1 MGRSKGSVSIALLV
15 VGLVVLLLA
24 QIFYLYAGKEYE
36 KHQQLIRAEQLRI
49 LCASTIET
57 LSAAN
62 IPDENKAFNVC
73 LYPGAVPAAVSSKV
87 KFSDD
92 QCIKYLEVTAECGEL
107 RQVLRQTY
115 FSLPEAV
122 KVQAHIY
129 GIISGTSVTGA
140 EFLPPETL
148 YTGTGEVMLPPAE
161 AFAFQAIEELPMET
175 LRLNGLSKRF
185 YYLDDYRGLTFDRG
199 MKVYGSGLIAAQG
212 NIIISDNCEFKDPII
227 LLTEKKIEIGDNV
240 KLPQALLLSR
250 KGIKVGSG
258 CSIGGVMMSNGVIE
272 FTDTVSFLHHENLVA
287 GFSSFYYIL

>member
-1 MGRSKGSVSIALLV
+1 MERSKGSVSVALLV
-15 VGLVVLLLA
+15 VGLVFLLLA
-24 QIFYLYAGKEYE
+24 QIFYLYVGREYE
-36 KHQQLIRAEQLRI
+36 KQQQLIRAEQLRM
-49 LCASTIET
+49 LCASTIES
-57 LSAAN
+57 LSAAD
-62 IPDENKAFNVC
+62 ISDKNKTFNVC
-73 LYPGAVPAAVSSKV
+73 LYPGAVPAAVSSKMKV
-87 KFSDD
+87 SDD
-92 QCIKYLEVTAECGEL
+92 QCIRYLEVTAECGEL
-107 RQVLRQTY
+107 RQRLRQTY
-115 FSLPEAV
+115 FSLPETV
-122 KVQAHIY
+122 KEQVHHY

-140 EFLPPETL
+140 EFMTSETL
-148 YTGTGEVMLPPAE
+148 YTGTGEVMFPPAE

-185 YYLDDYRGLTFDRG
+185 YYLDDYRGVTFDRG

-212 NIIISDNCEFKDPII
+212 NIIISDNCEFKDQII

-258 CSIGGVMMSNGVIE
+258 CSIGGVMMSNGTIE

>member
-36 KHQQLIRAEQLRI
+36 KHQQLIRAEQLRM

-62 IPDENKAFNVC
+62 ISDENKAFNVC
-73 LYPGAVPAAVSSKV
+73 LYPGAVSAAVSSKV

-115 FSLPEAV
+115 FSLPESV
-122 KVQAHIY
+122 KVQAHSY
-129 GIISGTSVTGA
+129 GIISGTSVTGT

-148 YTGTGEVMLPPAE
+148 YTGTGEVMFTPAE

-185 YYLDDYRGLTFDRG
+185 YYLDDYRGITFGRG

-212 NIIISDNCEFKDPII
+212 NIIISDNCEFTDPVI

-258 CSIGGVMMSNGVIE
+258 CSIGGVMISNGTIE
-272 FTDTVSFLHHENLVA
+272 FTDTVSFSHHENLVA
-287 GFSSFYYIL
+287 GFSSFYYML